1 MAALQSEQ
9 VLQETPLPCTCMPQ
23 TDTLFLFT
31 RLHQRSIACHSTPG
45 ADGPTRSM
53 TSSPFKQAG
62 QLWLCLKVI
71 LPGLLLCCLCIC
83 CRQDIIWDPA

>member
-31 RLHQRSIACHSTPG
+31 GCTSGALHAIALLEQM
-45 ADGPTRSM
+45 GPL
-53 TSSPFKQAG
+53 A
-62 QLWLCLKVI
+62 
-71 LPGLLLCCLCIC
+71 
-83 CRQDIIWDPA
+83 A